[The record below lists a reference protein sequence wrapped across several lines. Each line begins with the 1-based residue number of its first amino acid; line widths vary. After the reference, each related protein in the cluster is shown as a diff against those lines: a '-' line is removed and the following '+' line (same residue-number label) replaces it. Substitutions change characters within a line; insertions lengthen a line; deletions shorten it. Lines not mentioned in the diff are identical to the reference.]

1 MYAIS
6 AVVVVRHFFV
16 HIEDDGYNFL
26 TVSPMVWFIS
36 FLLFTLLLCCRLVYL
51 FLLSNNDFKENERET
66 PMVYYSLMLYICC

>member
-26 TVSPMVWFIS
+26 TVSTMVWFIS

-51 FLLSNNDFKENERET
+51 FLFSNNDFKENERFINALH
-66 PMVYYSLMLYICC
+66 MLLMLLQR